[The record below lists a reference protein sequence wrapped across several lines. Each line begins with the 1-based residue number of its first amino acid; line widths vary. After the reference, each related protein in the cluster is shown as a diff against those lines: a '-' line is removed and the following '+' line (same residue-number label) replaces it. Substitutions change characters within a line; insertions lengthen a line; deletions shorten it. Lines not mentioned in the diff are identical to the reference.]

1 VGARQRIYIAGCGGM
16 LGQAV
21 HAACSAVAE
30 VSASDL
36 APRAPWLA
44 QLDVSD
50 LDRFWQ
56 AVDAFRPDLV
66 VNLAA
71 QTDLERCERRPEL
84 ARAANTEGAANGA
97 TVADRLG
104 VPYVTISTA
113 GIFDGRQEVYSDDDP
128 AHPLTVYGA
137 TKLAGEEAARAIVA
151 EHFVLRAGW
160 MMGGGPALDK
170 KFVNLIH
177 RQLRAGARTLHA
189 VTDKLG
195 SPTYT
200 HDFARVLLQV
210 VRSGQYGTY
219 NMVGEGPASRY
230 DVALEL
236 VRLLGLADDVEV
248 VPTTSEFFADAY
260 FADRPRSEQLSND
273 RLRARGLGPMRP
285 WREALADY
293 AEEFA
298 ASPGPVTRTGR
309 PRSPGTRT
317 A

>member
-1 VGARQRIYIAGCGGM
+1 MVALERIYVAGCGGM

-30 VSASDL
+30 VVASDL
-36 APRAPWLA
+36 DPRADWLD

-50 LDRFWQ
+50 LDRFRA
-56 AVDAFRPDLV
+56 AVETFRPDLV
-66 VNLAA
+66 INLAA
-71 QTDLERCERRPEL
+71 QTDLERCERQPGL
-84 ARAANTEGAANGA
+84 ARAANTEGAVNGA
-97 TVADRLG
+97 VVAARLG

-113 GIFDGRQEVYSDDDP
+113 GIFDGRQDVYSDDDP

-137 TKLAGEEAARAIVA
+137 TKLAGEEGVRTTLP

-160 MMGGGPALDK
+160 MMGGGPGLDK
-170 KFVNLIH
+170 KFVNLLY
-177 RQLRAGARTLHA
+177 RQLVAGSRTLHV

-200 HDFARVLLQV
+200 HDFARGLLEV
-210 VRSGQYGTY
+210 ARSGRYGTY

-230 DVALEL
+230 DVAVEL
-236 VRLLGLADDVEV
+236 VRLLGLADEVDV
-248 VPTTSEFFADAY
+248 VPTTSDY
-260 FADRPRSEQLSND
+260 FAKDYFAERPRSEQLSND
-273 RLRARGLGPMRP
+273 RLRDRGLGPMRP

-298 ASPGPVTRTGR
+298 IDPGFTRTGR
-309 PRSPGTRT
+309 PRTPRTRT
-317 A
+317 V

>member
-1 VGARQRIYIAGCGGM
+1 VAALERVYIAGCGGM

-21 HAACSAVAE
+21 HAVCSSVAE

-36 APRAPWLA
+36 APRASWLSR
-44 QLDVSD
+44 LDVSD
-50 LDRFWQ
+50 LDGFWS

-71 QTDLERCERRPEL
+71 QTDLERCEHHPDL

-97 TVADRLG
+97 TVASRLG

-137 TKLAGEEAARAIVA
+137 TKLAGEEAARAITD

-160 MMGGGPALDK
+160 MMGGGPTLDK
-170 KFVNLIH
+170 KFVNLLC
-177 RQLRAGARTLHA
+177 RQLQAGSRTLHA

-210 VRSGQYGTY
+210 VQSGQYGTY
-219 NMVGEGPASRY
+219 NMVGEGTASRY

-236 VRLLGLADDVEV
+236 VRLLGLADEVEV
-248 VPTTSEFFADAY
+248 VPVTSEFFAEDY
-260 FADRPRSEQLSND
+260 FAARPPSEQLSND

-285 WREALADY
+285 WRESLADY
-293 AEEFA
+293 AAEFA
-298 ASPGPVTRTGR
+298 VTGTGR
-309 PRSPGTRT
+309 PRSPRTRT
-317 A
+317 V

>member
-1 VGARQRIYIAGCGGM
+1 VTAPARIYIAGCGGM

-36 APRAPWLA
+36 APRGDWLDE
-44 QLDVSD
+44 LDVAD
-50 LDRFWQ
+50 LDGFWS
-56 AVDAFRPDLV
+56 AAESFGPDLV

-71 QTDLERCERRPEL
+71 QTDLERCERLPDL
-84 ARAANTEGAANGA
+84 ARAANSEGAANGA
-97 TVADRLG
+97 RVAQRLG

-113 GIFDGRQEVYSDDDP
+113 GIFDGRQDVYSDDDP

-137 TKLAGEEAARAIVA
+137 TKLAGEEEARAITA

-170 KFVNLIH
+170 KFVNLLY
-177 RQLRAGARTLHA
+177 RQLAAGSRTLHA

-200 HDFARVLLQV
+200 HDFARMLLEV
-210 VRSGQYGTY
+210 VASGRYGTY

-230 DVALEL
+230 DIAVEL

-248 VPTTSEFFADAY
+248 VPTTSDY
-260 FADRPRSEQLSND
+260 FAEDYFAERPRSEQLSND
-273 RLRARGLGPMRP
+273 RLRATGLGPMRH

-293 AEEFA
+293 AEEFVADA
-298 ASPGPVTRTGR
+298 AA
-309 PRSPGTRT
+309 RSPLRPGLG
-317 A
+317 